1 MTDDASA
8 ADANLGNG
16 RDLWGHPRGLAVLT
30 GTEIWE
36 RFSYYGMMGLLT
48 LYMSTQLL
56 LPGHIEQIWGFPT
69 FRSVIEGIFGPL
81 TVLALASQIFGL
93 YTAAIYVF
101 PIVGGLI
108 GDRILGQRRTVILGT
123 ILMAAGHIMM
133 VSEHLFLLALLSLI
147 LGAGCI
153 KGNMAAQVG
162 RLYATEDTRRTRAF
176 GIYLI
181 GLNVG
186 AFVAPLVCGTLG
198 EKVGFHWGFGAAG
211 IGMLISL
218 ATYILGQKHLPPDT
232 VRRKG
237 DGQAQ
242 TPRLRKG
249 DGRVIF
255 GLLVLLIPYILVF
268 SAYQQSWNIFTV
280 WAKSNVD
287 LKIGGFE
294 APVTWFAT
302 LDGILTIAAVFVAV
316 RLWSWQAK
324 HGREPGDIGKIVFGL
339 LIAVVGWAVLAGGS
353 YLAGTGLVALIFPVL
368 YFVLQDLMIPFID
381 TVTMS
386 AYSKSAP
393 AAVNTTMMGIFY
405 LAAAVSNF
413 AVGWLGRF
421 YETLS
426 HTQFWLLH
434 GAIAA
439 AGLVFLIIF
448 GKPLS
453 RVLNSRTGAEEIED
467 AINLAPAGATPH
479 T

>member
-1 MTDDASA
+1 MTTASEPSTGA
-8 ADANLGNG
+8 GAPGQLF
-16 RDLWGHPRGLAVLT
+16 GHPRGLTVLT
-30 GTEIWE
+30 LTEIWE

-48 LYMSTQLL
+48 LYMTKQALQ
-56 LPGHIEQIWGFPT
+56 PGHVENIWGFPA
-69 FRSVIEGIFGPL
+69 FRSVVEGAFGPL
-81 TVLALASQIFGL
+81 TTLALASQIFGL
-93 YTAAIYVF
+93 YTGFIYVL
-101 PIVGGLI
+101 PIVGGFV

-123 ILMAAGHIMM
+123 ILMAAGHLMM

-218 ATYILGQKHLPPDT
+218 VTYIVGQKHLPPDT
-232 VRRKG
+232 IRRKG
-237 DGQAQ
+237 EAHVDR
-242 TPRLRKG
+242 PRLKAG
-249 DGRVIF
+249 DGRIIF
-255 GLLVLLIPYILVF
+255 GLLLLLIPYILVF
-268 SAYQQSWNIFTV
+268 GAYNQAWNIFMV
-280 WAKSNVD
+280 WADAHADMNI
-287 LKIGGFE
+287 LGFR

-316 RLWSWQAK
+316 RLWAWQAK
-324 HGREPGDIGKIVFGL
+324 RGSEPGDIGKIVFGL
-339 LIAVVGWAVLAGGS
+339 LLAIVGWAVLAGGTW
-353 YLAGTGLVALIFPVL
+353 LAGKGLVALIFPVMF
-368 YFVLQDLMIPFID
+368 FVLQDLMIPFID

-386 AYSKSAP
+386 AFSKSAP
-393 AAVNTTMMGIFY
+393 APVNTMMIGVFY
-405 LAAAVSNF
+405 LASAAGNIL
-413 AVGWLGRF
+413 VGWLGRF
-421 YETLS
+421 YEMMTPA
-426 HTQFWLLH
+426 QFWLLH
-434 GAIAA
+434 LGVA
-439 AGLVFLIIF
+439 AGGLAFLLVF

-453 RVLNSRTGAEEIED
+453 RVLNTRTGAQEVED
-467 AINLAPAGATPH
+467 AINLAPTGATPH